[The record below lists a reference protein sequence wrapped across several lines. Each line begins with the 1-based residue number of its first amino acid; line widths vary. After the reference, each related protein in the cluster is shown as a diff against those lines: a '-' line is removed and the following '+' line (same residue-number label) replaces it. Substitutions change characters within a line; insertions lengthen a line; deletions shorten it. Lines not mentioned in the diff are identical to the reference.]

1 MGLADELFEDAR
13 FLADKGIAD
22 QRRTLMR
29 RSISTAYYAAFHLF
43 IEDFVEHWEFP
54 DQHARLGRMFGHGKM
69 CTGFT
74 PKDKKYPTSVEQQEL
89 QDVITAFSQLQKDRE
104 RADYDSGW
112 TLVET
117 DVRNTIRLAEDVF
130 TKWRKIKG
138 EDIARHHLLSM
149 FGARSD

>member
-1 MGLADELFEDAR
+1 VGLADELFEDAH
-13 FLADKGIAD
+13 FLADKGVID
-22 QRRTLMR
+22 QRQTLMR

-54 DQHARLGRMFGHGKM
+54 DQRARLARMFGHSKM

-74 PKDKKYPTSVEQQEL
+74 PKDKKNPTPAEQAL
-89 QDVITAFSQLQKDRE
+89 QDVVTAFSQLQKDRE

-112 TLVET
+112 RLVET
-117 DVRNTIRLAEDVF
+117 DVRNAIRLAEDVF
-130 TKWRKIKG
+130 AKWHKIKD

>member
-1 MGLADELFEDAR
+1 VGLADELLEDAH
-13 FLADKGIAD
+13 FLADKGITD
-22 QRRTLMR
+22 QRQTLMR

-43 IEDFVEHWEFP
+43 IDDFVEHWEFP
-54 DQHARLGRMFGHGKM
+54 DQRARLGRMFGHGKM

-74 PKDKKYPTSVEQQEL
+74 PKDKKNLTTVEQAL

-112 TLVET
+112 RLVDT
-117 DVRNTIRLAEDVF
+117 DVRNAIRLAEDVF
-130 TKWRKIKG
+130 ANWRRIKD

>member
-1 MGLADELFEDAR
+1 VGLAEELLEDSH

-22 QRRTLMR
+22 QRQTLMR

-54 DQHARLGRMFGHGKM
+54 DQRARLGRMFGHSKM

-74 PKDKKYPTSVEQQEL
+74 AKDKRNPTPVEQSL
-89 QDVITAFSQLQKDRE
+89 QDVVTAFSQLQKDRE
-104 RADYDSGW
+104 RADYDRGW
-112 TLVET
+112 RLVET
-117 DVRNTIRLAEDVF
+117 DVRNAIGLAEEVF
-130 TKWRKIKG
+130 AKWRRIKG
-138 EDIARHHLLSM
+138 QDIARHHLLSM